1 MYKENKRFDY
11 KVRFR
16 WKRIIRFVMMV
27 IFSGLLISGGGMFF
41 LTLKNRDGN
50 ERRILRQLWETGA
63 YREVFDL
70 SGTELEKHPLDY
82 FFLTTHGFAAY
93 QLALAQINNNDTRT
107 YVDACIWSLRKA
119 LLIREG
125 AKDGGIR
132 YVLGKAYYA
141 KGSGY
146 ADLAVK
152 FLEEARELSYTAWDI
167 PEYLGLAYAGIHDY
181 RRSVA
186 AFTLALNPP
195 ELSGEGSEISG
206 EGSPG
211 DGPDYPQDLLLLTIA
226 RSYLELE
233 EWDAAKAYLWRC
245 VETSRDAERIVTAR
259 LLLGEVLANSNDRA
273 GAEAQYLKILE
284 EAGENAEA
292 HYRLGE
298 LYAAGGDT
306 TKARFEWR
314 TALRIDPT
322 HRQSRLRLNI

>member
-1 MYKENKRFDY
+1 MA
-11 KVRFR
+11 V
-16 WKRIIRFVMMV
+16 V
-27 IFSGLLISGGGMFF
+27 FSGLLICGGGMFV
-41 LTLKNRDGN
+41 LALKNREGN
-50 ERRILRQLWETGA
+50 ERNVLRQLWETGA
-63 YREVFDL
+63 YGEVFDL
-70 SGTELEKHPLDY
+70 SGAELEKHPLDY

-93 QLALAQINNNDTRT
+93 QLSLAQINNDDTRT
-107 YVDACIWSLRKA
+107 YLDACIWSLRKA

-125 AKDGGIR
+125 AKDGGVR

-141 KGSGY
+141 KGAGY

-152 FLEEARELSYTAWDI
+152 FLEEARELSYAAWDI

-181 RRSVA
+181 RSSVA
-186 AFTLALNPP
+186 AVTLALNPP
-195 ELSGEGSEISG
+195 ELSEDGSGVSG
-206 EGSPG
+206 ENLPG

-226 RSYLELE
+226 RSYLELGE
-233 EWDAAKAYLWRC
+233 GDAAKAYLWRC
-245 VETSRDAERIVTAR
+245 VETSRDADRIVTAR
-259 LLLGEVLANSNDRA
+259 LLLGEILANSDDRA

-292 HYRLGE
+292 HFRLGE

-314 TALRIDPT
+314 TALRIDPA

>member
-1 MYKENKRFDY
+1 
-11 KVRFR
+11 
-16 WKRIIRFVMMV
+16 
-27 IFSGLLISGGGMFF
+27 MFF
-41 LTLKNRDGN
+41 FIVNNRDGN
-50 ERRILRQLWETGA
+50 ERKTLRHLWEEGS
-63 YREVFDL
+63 YEKVFDL
-70 SGTELEKHPLDY
+70 SKAELEKYPLDY

-93 QLALAQINNNDTRT
+93 QLAVAQINNDDTRS
-107 YVDACIWSLRKA
+107 YLDACIWSLRKA
-119 LLIREG
+119 LLVREG
-125 AKDGGIR
+125 ARDGGLR

-141 KGSGY
+141 KGTGY

-152 FLEEARELSYTAWDI
+152 FLEEARSLSYAAWDI

-186 AFTLALNPP
+186 AFTLALIPP
-195 ELSGEGSEISG
+195 ELSGEGSGESGGEIP
-206 EGSPG
+206 ENFPG

-245 VETSRDAERIVTAR
+245 VETSRDSDRIMTAR
-259 LLLGEVLANSNDRA
+259 LLLGETLANSNDKA
-273 GAEAQYLKILE
+273 GAEAQYLRILE
-284 EAGENAEA
+284 EMGENAEA

-298 LYAAGGDT
+298 LYAAGGDA

-314 TALRIDPT
+314 TALRIDPA

>member
-1 MYKENKRFDY
+1 MYKENNRFDY
-11 KVRFR
+11 RRRFH

-27 IFSGLLISGGGMFF
+27 TFSGVIIFGGGMFF
-41 LTLKNRDGN
+41 LTLKERDQN
-50 ERRILRQLWETGA
+50 ERRILRQLWKDAA
-63 YREVFDL
+63 YGEVFDI
-70 SGTELEKHPLDY
+70 SGTELEKYPLDY
-82 FFLTTHGFAAY
+82 FFLTTYGFAAY
-93 QLALAQINNNDTRT
+93 QLAVAQINNADTRT
-107 YVDACIWSLRKA
+107 YLDACIWSLRKA
-119 LLIREG
+119 LLIRESS
-125 AKDGGIR
+125 KDGGIR

-141 KGSGY
+141 KGAAY

-152 FLEEARELSYTAWDI
+152 FLEEARDLSYAAWDI

-195 ELSGEGSEISG
+195 EASAEGSG
-206 EGSPG
+206 DLGGNSPG
-211 DGPDYPQDLLLLTIA
+211 DGPPYPQDLLLLTIA

-245 VETSRDAERIVTAR
+245 VETSRDSSRIVTAR
-259 LLLGEVLANSNDRA
+259 LLIGEILANSNDRA
-273 GAEAQYLKILE
+273 GAEAQYLTILE
-284 EAGENAEA
+284 ESGENAEA

-298 LYAAGGDT
+298 LYAAGGDA

-322 HRQSRLRLNI
+322 HRQSRLKLNI